1 MLRKVLSS
9 PQCTPKVIFK
19 PRSSASGFT
28 LLEIMAAVTLL
39 ALIFTTVMQ
48 IRAGAIDKAVRGRS
62 LSISSRLGKSLL
74 HQIESAL
81 VIDLVDGYTGDF
93 SEEGFGQFK
102 YVVGVGDSSQH
113 SSVSANDL
121 EDVWRDYRKNQDE
134 DNASDEDVKKPE
146 FTRIF
151 ITVTYPTS
159 AKGETEDYVLEA
171 LVDTWAVERDF
182 ELYDFLWPELDPE
195 EIR

>member
-1 MLRKVLSS
+1 LRKVLSS
-9 PQCTPKVIFK
+9 QQYTPKVIFK
-19 PRSSASGFT
+19 HRSSASGFT

-102 YVVGVGDSSQH
+102 YVVGVGDSSQY

-134 DNASDEDVKKPE
+134 DNAVDEDVKKPE
-146 FTRIF
+146 FTRVF

-159 AKGETEDYVLEA
+159 AKDETEDYVLEA

-182 ELYDFLWPELDPE
+182 ELYDFLWPELNPE
-195 EIR
+195 EIK

>member
-1 MLRKVLSS
+1 
-9 PQCTPKVIFK
+9 
-19 PRSSASGFT
+19 
-28 LLEIMAAVTLL
+28 MAAVTLL

-74 HQIESAL
+74 HQIQSGL

-102 YVVGVGDSSQH
+102 YVVGVGYSSQYA
-113 SSVSANDL
+113 SISANDL
-121 EDVWRDYRKNQDE
+121 EDIWRDYRKNQDE
-134 DNASDEDVKKPE
+134 DNAVDEDTKKPE

-159 AKGETEDYVLEA
+159 AKDETEDYVLEA